1 MGHIKVFMLAFTGV
15 YISSTCANLVWVS
28 ISGSFQSVEFQNP
41 PLSLNIQSSL
51 VLRWGITSALGS
63 CCLQPLSSFLQCK
76 QDCVLCTGW
85 IFLCTKNMD
94 ADRPSCMWCCVYRD
108 HMAACGWTILPLP
121 LLQPLASLHV
131 LLFTIL
137 LETPGTREI
146 LN

>member
-1 MGHIKVFMLAFTGV
+1 MGHLKVFMLAFTGV

-85 IFLCTKNMD
+85 IFLCTKNMG
-94 ADRPSCMWCCVYRD
+94 ADRPSCVWCCVYRD
-108 HMAACGWTILPLP
+108 HMAAAAGPSCLSHSS
-121 LLQPLASLHV
+121 SLWLV
-131 LLFTIL
+131 CTCSSSPSFWRL
-137 LETPGTREI
+137 LEPERY
-146 LN
+146 